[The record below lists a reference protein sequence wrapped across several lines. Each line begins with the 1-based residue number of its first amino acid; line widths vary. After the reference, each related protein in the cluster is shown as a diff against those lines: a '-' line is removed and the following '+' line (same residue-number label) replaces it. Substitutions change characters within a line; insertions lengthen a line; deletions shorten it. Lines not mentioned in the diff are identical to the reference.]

1 MFGIGMPEMI
11 LILIV
16 ALIVVGP
23 KRLPDLAKAL
33 GRAVGEFRKATSE
46 LKESLGVDEELREVK
61 KAFDGIN
68 SDLRDSMRAAVSPTT
83 LPTSRDDA
91 SAGPKG
97 SSLPKSASPAP
108 ALTDL
113 KNSFDAMNTSSH
125 GPAGET
131 PTPTSSPNGQT
142 PEADGKDSIQD
153 AQRER

>member
-68 SDLRDSMRAAVSPTT
+68 SDLRDSMRAAVSSATA
-83 LPTSRDDA
+83 DDGA
-91 SAGPKG
+91 KPHE
-97 SSLPKSASPAP
+97 SSPSNTVPSTN
-108 ALTDL
+108 LTDL
-113 KNSFDAMNTSSH
+113 KKSFNALNNPSNNPADAVLDSTSA
-125 GPAGET
+125 PK
-131 PTPTSSPNGQT
+131 SSRDH
-142 PEADGKDSIQD
+142 EATGKDSMDD
-153 AQRER
+153 AQRGR